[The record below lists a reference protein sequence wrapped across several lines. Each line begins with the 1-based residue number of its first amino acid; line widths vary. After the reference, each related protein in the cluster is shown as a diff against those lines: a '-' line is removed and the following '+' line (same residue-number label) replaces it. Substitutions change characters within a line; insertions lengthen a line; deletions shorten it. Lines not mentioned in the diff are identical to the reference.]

1 MADLLD
7 EVFESDI
14 VKGAFATQGVIG
26 TLAGPHTPG
35 TAYVMAHH
43 YMGGLF
49 DGAGVWGYVKGG
61 MGAVTA
67 ALARS
72 AESAGAVIRV
82 DAEVA
87 RIKTRAGRAVGVE
100 LADGGMIECDAVF
113 SNADPKRTFLGLID
127 RGVLPQEFVQ
137 DVENIRIDGSV
148 IKINCALS
156 ELPDYVALPGVG
168 PGPQHTG
175 TVDICPSLGYLDSA
189 FRDAEAG
196 EPSSRPFM
204 EVYIQS
210 ATDGN
215 LAPPGMHSMS
225 IFAQYAPYHL
235 ASGDWENRREEVA
248 DNVIDTLAEYAP
260 NVKRAIVH
268 RQVLSPVDLER
279 RFGLTGG
286 NIFHGEILPGQLFSD
301 RPLPGWSDYETPLK
315 GLYLCGSGAHP
326 GGGVTGAPGYNAA
339 ARYLARG

>member
-1 MADLLD
+1 
-7 EVFESDI
+7 
-14 VKGAFATQGVIG
+14 
-26 TLAGPHTPG
+26 
-35 TAYVMAHH
+35 
-43 YMGGLF
+43 
-49 DGAGVWGYVKGG
+49 

-72 AESAGAVIRV
+72 AERAGAVIRV
-82 DAEVA
+82 DAEAA

-127 RGVLPQEFVQ
+127 PGVLPQEFIR

-156 ELPDYVALPGVG
+156 ELPDYSALPGVG

-175 TVDICPSLGYLDSA
+175 
-189 FRDAEAG
+189 R
-196 EPSSRPFM
+196 
-204 EVYIQS
+204 
-210 ATDGN
+210 
-215 LAPPGMHSMS
+215 S
-225 IFAQYAPYHL
+225 IFARVFAIWTRPFGTPRLESRRRVRSWRSTSSRRRTTVWLPQECTRCRYSLSTLHTISLPEI
-235 ASGDWENRREEVA
+235 GNRREEVA

-260 NVKRAIVH
+260 NVKRAIVD

-286 NIFHGEILPGQLFSD
+286 NIFHGEILPGQLLSD
-301 RPLPGWSDYETPLK
+301 RPLPGWSDYTTPVE

-339 ARYLARG
+339 ARYLAGG